1 MAKCSAELKTIHV
14 LYILKSSTPNILYAP
29 RLVGQL
35 MKFIS
40 EIFPALIRS
49 LHWTR
54 FLRINKARAVGKT
67 VISLKPQGMN
77 KGMQKLS
84 RSIIVSTP
92 VYESAYPLSP
102 LFHPMMSKTSVNFGM
117 NHMIRSLSAVSPLTP
132 SSIWLQPSRISRTET
147 RVLLRRLTGRDREW
161 FDQLIISILALYVQL
176 VLSSTL

>member
-1 MAKCSAELKTIHV
+1 MAKCIAELKTIHV

-102 LFHPMMSKTSVNFGM
+102 LSHPMMSKTSVHFGM
-117 NHMIRSLSAVSPLTP
+117 NHMIRSLSAVSPLTL
-132 SSIWLQPSRISRTET
+132 WLQPSRLSRTET

-161 FDQLIISILALYVQL
+161 FNQLIISILALYVQL

>member
-1 MAKCSAELKTIHV
+1 MIFKVMSRHLLNGKVQCGTKNNTCS
-14 LYILKSSTPNILYAP
+14 LYFKSSTPNIIYVP

-54 FLRINKARAVGKT
+54 FLRINKVRAVRKT

-102 LFHPMMSKTSVNFGM
+102 LFHPMMSKTSVKFGM
-117 NHMIRSLSAVSPLTP
+117 NHMIRSLPQSPPLTLINLT
-132 SSIWLQPSRISRTET
+132 STFANISHGNACFATQANWSRSR
-147 RVLLRRLTGRDREW
+147 V
-161 FDQLIISILALYVQL
+161 V
-176 VLSSTL
+176 

>member
-117 NHMIRSLSAVSPLTP
+117 NHMIRSLSAVSPLTL
-132 SSIWLQPSRISRTET
+132 WLQPSRLSRTET

-161 FDQLIISILALYVQL
+161 FSQLIISILALYLQL

>member
-14 LYILKSSTPNILYAP
+14 LYILKSSTPNIIYAP

-54 FLRINKARAVGKT
+54 FLRINKAMAVGKT

-102 LFHPMMSKTSVNFGM
+102 LFHPMTSKTSVNFGM
-117 NHMIRSLSAVSPLTP
+117 NHMIRSLSAVSPLTL
-132 SSIWLQPSRISRTET
+132 WLQPSRISRTET
-147 RVLLRRLTGRDREW
+147 RVLLRRLTGQDREW
-161 FDQLIISILALYVQL
+161 FNQLIISILALYLQL

>member
-102 LFHPMMSKTSVNFGM
+102 LFHPMTSKTSVNFEM
-117 NHMIRSLSAVSPLTP
+117 NHMIRSLSAVSPLTL
-132 SSIWLQPSRISRTET
+132 INLASRISRTET

-161 FDQLIISILALYVQL
+161 FNQLIISILALYVQL

>member
-117 NHMIRSLSAVSPLTP
+117 NHMIRSLSAVSPLTL
-132 SSIWLQPSRISRTET
+132 WLQPSRLSRTET

-161 FDQLIISILALYVQL
+161 FGQLIISILALYLQL

>member
-14 LYILKSSTPNILYAP
+14 LYILKSSTPNIIYAP

-54 FLRINKARAVGKT
+54 FLRINKAMAVGKT

-117 NHMIRSLSAVSPLTP
+117 NHMIRSLSAVSPLT
-132 SSIWLQPSRISRTET
+132 LTNLASRISRTET

-161 FDQLIISILALYVQL
+161 FNQLIISILALYVQL
-176 VLSSTL
+176 VLSSTM